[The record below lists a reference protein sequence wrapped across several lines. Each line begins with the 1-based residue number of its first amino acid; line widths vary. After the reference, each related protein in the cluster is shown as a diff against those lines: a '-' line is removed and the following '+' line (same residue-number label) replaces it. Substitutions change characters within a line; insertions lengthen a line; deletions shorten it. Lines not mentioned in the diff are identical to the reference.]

1 MDGLEIQTKVET
13 EARLRKISWGVARRF
28 SLLQSRMAA
37 AQQALQ
43 RAADG
48 EDGDAL
54 ERARE
59 RVDQAMSDIQAVVAS
74 LIIDIPRSWL
84 VEGAPDPLDVTQP
97 ASLDWLEASRFND
110 LLALVA
116 GVPQTEAAKN

>member
-37 AQQALQ
+37 AQQALA
-43 RAADG
+43 RAAEN

-54 ERARE
+54 ERAME
-59 RVDQAMSDIQAVVAS
+59 RVDQAMSDIQAMIAS
-74 LIIDIPRSWL
+74 LVIDIPRSWL
-84 VEGAPDPLDVTQP
+84 VEGAPEAMDWSDA
-97 ASLDWLEASRFND
+97 ASLDWLEAARFND

-116 GVPQTEAAKN
+116 GVPQVDAAKN